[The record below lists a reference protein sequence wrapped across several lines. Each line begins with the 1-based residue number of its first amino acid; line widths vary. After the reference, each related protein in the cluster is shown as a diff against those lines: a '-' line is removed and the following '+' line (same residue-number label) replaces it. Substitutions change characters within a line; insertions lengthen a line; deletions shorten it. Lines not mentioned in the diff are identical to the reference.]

1 MSIPKEPRQIMINLM
16 YLVLT
21 AMLALNISSEI
32 LHAFKTIN
40 QSITQSNASISGK
53 NNELYQA
60 FQDNENQPAKHDRV
74 KPYND
79 RAKQIKAEAQKMIAY
94 LESWKDRIIAESG
107 GYTDDKDGE
116 KEIKAEGN
124 IDASTLLL
132 VERKGGDSLKQK
144 LLDFRTTILNAID
157 PAAKSKIDKQLPV
170 KVENPKKSDNNPQAD
185 WSTGNF
191 HNMPVMACVALM
203 SKFQNDV
210 RNSEALAVQELFA
223 EAHQSEIKFDEI
235 AAIGVPKTSYVLAGQ
250 KVEAS
255 IMMVAYNKAAQ
266 LQVSPGGGH
275 ISKIQ
280 DGIAQW
286 ETIAS
291 GVGLQTVRGS
301 VTVDLGDR
309 KETKNY
315 QFEYMVGSTGASM
328 QLDKMNVF
336 YIGVP
341 NPITVSAAGYSLEDV
356 SVAIPNA
363 TITPGTEKGKY
374 NIMVTN
380 PGEVE
385 AAIMAKTQE
394 AGVKKVGG
402 QKVRIKFIPDPEAQ
416 VAGKNSGLVAS
427 STFRV
432 QSGVIAVLKNFDFDA
447 RFIVQSFQFS
457 MLPKRG
463 ELIGPY
469 MCNSARFNSNAQ
481 VQAAIE
487 RCKPG
492 DKIFIE
498 EIKAKGPDGKNR
510 PLNSIT
516 LTLN

>member
-1 MSIPKEPRQIMINLM
+1 M

-32 LHAFKTIN
+32 LHAFKIIN
-40 QSITQSNASISGK
+40 TSITQSNSSIAGK

-60 FQDNENQPAKHDRV
+60 FQDNENQPAKRDRV

-79 RAKQIKAEAQKMIAY
+79 KAKQIKADAQAMINY
-94 LESWKDRIIAESG
+94 LETWKDRIITQSG
-107 GYTDDKDGE
+107 GYLEADKGAE

-132 VERKGGDSLKQK
+132 VEKKGGDSLKTK
-144 LLDFRTTILNAID
+144 LSEFRSKVLSMMDPKEKAKIEKAI
-157 PAAKSKIDKQLPV
+157 PIDIT
-170 KVENPKKSDNNPQAD
+170 NPKKSDNNPQAD

-191 HNMPVMACVALM
+191 HNMPVMAIVALM
-203 SKFQNDV
+203 SKYQNDI
-210 RNSEALAVQELFA
+210 RNTEALAVQELFA
-223 EAHQSEIKFDEI
+223 EAHQSELKFDEI

-266 LQVSPGGGH
+266 LQVNPGGGH

-286 ETIAS
+286 ETVAG

-315 QFEYMVGSTGASM
+315 EFQYMVGSTGASM

-341 NPITVSAAGYSLEDV
+341 NPVTVSAAGYSLEDV
-356 SVAIPNA
+356 YVNIPGA
-363 TITPGTEKGKY
+363 TVTPGKEKGKY
-374 NIMVTN
+374 DVTVSQQ
-380 PGEVE
+380 GTVE
-385 AAIMAKTQE
+385 AAIMAKTKE
-394 AGVKKVGG
+394 AGAKKVGG
-402 QKVRIKFIPDPEAQ
+402 QMVRVKYIPDP
-416 VAGKNSGLVAS
+416 VAEVGNKSNGVMAS
-427 STFRV
+427 STFRA
-432 QSGVIAVLKNFDFDA
+432 QAGVVASLKAFDFDA
-447 RFIVQSFQFS
+447 RFTTTSFQFS

-463 ELIGPY
+463 ELIGPFL
-469 MCNSARFNSNAQ
+469 CNNARFSSNAQ
-481 VQAAIE
+481 VVQAME
-487 RCKPG
+487 RAKPG
-492 DKIFIE
+492 DKVFIE
-498 EIKAKGPDGKNR
+498 EIKAVGPDKRQR
-510 PLNSIT
+510 PINSIT